1 MPEPNLPLVYR
12 VHALQRMVDRDIP
25 EEAVAEV
32 VCRGKVIES
41 YPEDKPYPSRLLL
54 GWVNIGQRTRPIHVV
69 SAATENEIII
79 VTVYEP
85 DPAQWAA
92 GFEKRKP

>member
-1 MPEPNLPLVYR
+1 
-12 VHALQRMVDRDIP
+12 MVERDIP
-25 EEAVAEV
+25 DQAVAEV
-32 VCRGKVIES
+32 VSRGKVIES

-54 GWVNIGQRTRPIHVV
+54 GWVNIGESARPIHVV
-69 SAATENEIII
+69 AATTDHEIII

-85 DPAQWAA
+85 DSAQWAA